1 MPPST
6 RHPPRVSLTIP
17 PYISYHLIIR
27 RHTIKTFDFTAVV
40 WKEKEGYV
48 SKCPEL
54 GVASCGDTITEATA
68 NLKEAVE
75 LYIENAETLGLME
88 DIEESLT
95 TREKFTSRVEIA
107 FNA

>member
-1 MPPST
+1 M
-6 RHPPRVSLTIP
+6 
-17 PYISYHLIIR
+17 
-27 RHTIKTFDFTAVV
+27 KTFDYTVVV

-54 GVASCGDTITEATA
+54 GVASCGDSIIGATE

-75 LYIENAETLGLME
+75 LYLENAEALGLLE

-95 TREKFTSRVEIA
+95 TKEKFTSHVEVVR
-107 FNA
+107 